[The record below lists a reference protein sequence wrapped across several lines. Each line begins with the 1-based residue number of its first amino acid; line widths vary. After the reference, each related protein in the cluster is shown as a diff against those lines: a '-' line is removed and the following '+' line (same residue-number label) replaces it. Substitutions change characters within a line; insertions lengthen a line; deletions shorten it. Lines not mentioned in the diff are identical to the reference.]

1 MRRGHVLLIS
11 CASVG
16 HLLERRG
23 FKSRMKLVLFLRPSW
38 LALENSRR
46 DYHRAW
52 EEFAKARFAANIK

>member
-1 MRRGHVLLIS
+1 MYFLFLALQLGIS
-11 CASVG
+11 F
-16 HLLERRG
+16 ERRG

-38 LALENSRR
+38 LALENSRG